1 MAGAGVGLGQG
12 VTLHTALV
20 SFWWDS
26 WSWCGHGYTVLHWGH
41 LGLMAG
47 AGVATGWLSP
57 GVYHSVATLAEWL
70 ELAHMQTRGLQSAL
84 HQGCLEGTPG
94 AGVDQGSGTH
104 CQPYQASWSVWTV
117 LCLALSRWKR
127 NANNDASWLLYIWRV
142 AAVSHPFS
150 RCSRVNKWI
159 FFPYSKGAL
168 YTTGFSLC
176 PRAGKCAHG
185 TPSDSLFCCI
195 RDGVP
200 IDTVS
205 PSLLAISM

>member
-1 MAGAGVGLGQG
+1 MGQG

-20 SFWWDS
+20 SLWWDS
-26 WSWCGHGYTVLHWGH
+26 WSWCGHRYTVLHWGH
-41 LGLMAG
+41 LGLMTG

-104 CQPYQASWSVWTV
+104 CQPYQTSWSVWTV

-127 NANNDASWLLYIWRV
+127 NAKNDASWLLYIWRV

-150 RCSRVNKWI
+150 RCSKVNKWI
-159 FFPYSKGAL
+159 FSHIVKVHF
-168 YTTGFSLC
+168 
-176 PRAGKCAHG
+176 
-185 TPSDSLFCCI
+185 TPLDFHCVPGLARVHMGHLVIAFFAAYCCI

-205 PSLLAISM
+205 PSLLPISM